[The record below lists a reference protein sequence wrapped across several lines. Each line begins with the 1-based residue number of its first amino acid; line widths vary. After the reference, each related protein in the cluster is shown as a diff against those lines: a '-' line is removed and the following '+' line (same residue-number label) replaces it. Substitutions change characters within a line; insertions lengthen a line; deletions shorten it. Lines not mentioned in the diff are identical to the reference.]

1 MDNLKKTNFT
11 EANIY
16 WIVGFIDGE
25 GCFSVS
31 FNKKSTLS
39 CGIEVRPSFSVSQKA
54 HSYISLENIQNY
66 FKCGNIRFD
75 KKDGTYKFEV
85 RSLNDLRKIIIPFF
99 NKYNLLTK
107 KKLDFETFQIICNLV
122 AECQHLNIKG
132 IEKIISLAY
141 TMNGGKRKYTEEE
154 LLKFL
159 NKLKL
164 QSEQNG
170 NILPN
175 NK

>member
-1 MDNLKKTNFT
+1 MNNYKKFSFN
-11 EANIY
+11 EKNIY

-54 HSYISLENIQNY
+54 HSYIALENIQNY

-75 KKDGTYKFEV
+75 RKDGTYKFEV
-85 RSLNDLRKIIIPFF
+85 RSLVELRKIIIPFF
-99 NKYNLLTK
+99 NKYSLLTK
-107 KKLDFETFQIICNLV
+107 KKVDFETFQVICNLV
-122 AECQHLNIKG
+122 AECQHLNIIG

-141 TMNGGKRKYTEEE
+141 TMNGSGKRKYTKEE

-164 QSEQNG
+164 
-170 NILPN
+170 
-175 NK
+175 